1 MRERVD
7 AYAGKIEQY
16 ASAAYNYDYNR
27 EYPLMVAETPVP
39 YGNKKVTFGGKAWMR
54 EKATSMRS

>member
-27 EYPLMVAETPVP
+27 EYPLMVAKTPVP
-39 YGNKKVTFGGKAWMR
+39 YGNKK
-54 EKATSMRS
+54 